1 MRQLMPRLLSVF
13 LLGVIPAMG
22 AGCGADI
29 NAKIACS
36 TDGDCLK
43 ASRNLF
49 DIDASA
55 DFLPQCC
62 GSICAVAAIGCDSG
76 YRYLVSAPAVGECA
90 VEPMCKPRPDMSLP
104 STEDMSETD

>member
-1 MRQLMPRLLSVF
+1 MREMRQLTLGFLGLLLIVST
-13 LLGVIPAMG
+13 
-22 AGCGADI
+22 GCGTDI
-29 NAKIACS
+29 NAKITCA
-36 TDGDCLK
+36 TDLDCLK

-62 GSICAVAAIGCDSG
+62 AGICAVSAIGCDSG

-90 VEPMCKPRPDMSLP
+90 VAPMCAARPDLSSP
-104 STEDMSETD
+104 PEDMSQTD